1 MDYYN
6 RRIINNNRYL
16 NSLKYDAKCPI
27 IDRTGTLNRQLKVIS
42 KLPKKYEG
50 ELKFGK
56 IANRRAKNILEKC
69 TNNGRDLK
77 VCYSGGI
84 DSTVA
89 LIAILKYKTKYPNVN
104 IFVLMSQDSIDEY
117 PLFYDEYIKDKLN
130 IWMTQGRDL
139 DDLMKRKSDKPC
151 YIVTGELGDQLF
163 GSSIMFRNTPRLGV
177 PWEDEF
183 SDDFISYFKP
193 LMDLNPDPDP
203 SVANALWWLN
213 FTLKYQWV
221 QLRMYVMA
229 EDVPYSDF
237 IHFFGNTKFQ
247 QWAMNTPMSKKFPD
261 FKDPASYKRI
271 AKKYIFEYTND
282 KKYFNNKKKKGSLQ
296 STVDIGIGKLLKKVK
311 EDMSIIHKTRNA
323 RIEHSEV
330 DGVIEIGVH
339 LDEL

>member
-6 RRIINNNRYL
+6 RRIINNERYL
-16 NSLKYDAKCPI
+16 NHFKLDAKCPI

-56 IANRRAKNILEKC
+56 IANRRAKNILDKC
-69 TNNGRDLK
+69 TKEGRDLR

-89 LIAILKYKTKYPNVN
+89 LIGLMKYKDKYPDVTLS
-104 IFVLMSQDSIDEY
+104 VLMSQDSIDEY
-117 PLFYDEYIKDKLN
+117 PMFYEEHISGNLDVWMSKD
-130 IWMTQGRDL
+130 RDL
-139 DDLMKRKSDKPC
+139 NELIAKKTDKPC

-163 GSSIMFRNTPRLGV
+163 GSAIMFRNTPRLGV

-183 SDDFISYFKP
+183 SPDFIEYFKP

-229 EDVPYSDF
+229 KDVLYSDF

-247 QWAMNTPMSKKFPD
+247 QWSMNTPMSAKFPD
-261 FKDPASYKRI
+261 FNDPASYKKI
-271 AKKYIFEYTND
+271 AKKYILDYTGD
-282 KKYFNNKKKKGSLQ
+282 KKYFKNKKKKGSLQ
-296 STVDIGIGKLLKKVK
+296 GTVDIGIGKLLKRVK
-311 EDMSIIHKTRNA
+311 EDMSIVHKESKVY
-323 RIEHSEV
+323 IEQNDI

-339 LDEL
+339 WK